1 MSSTPS
7 FEDLVAEP
15 KPSLTETLEKVAAID
30 KRLAALNS
38 EVDDLKNER
47 MALEKA
53 AVQAMIDQ
61 RLDGVKVAG
70 RSWRIEWSHS
80 CSVPEARKEAVLE
93 AARKLG
99 KPELVAALTQ
109 VNTARLKSILKEMA
123 GEAGKGPGLHSAGT
137 VFEGLCGE
145 YVQPKLRHLTVG

>member
-1 MSSTPS
+1 MSSLMATS
-7 FEDLVAEP
+7 EDNTSLQSVLAEITA
-15 KPSLTETLEKVAAID
+15 LD
-30 KRLAALNS
+30 KSIAEMNGKI
-38 EVDDLKNER
+38 DDLKTR
-47 MALEKA
+47 RDALEKI
-53 AVQAMIDQ
+53 AVEEMQTA
-61 RLDGVKVAG
+61 RLDGVKVSG

-93 AARKLG
+93 AAKKLG

-123 GEAGKGPGLHSAGT
+123 GDAGKGSSLHSAGT
-137 VFEGLCGE
+137 VFEGLVGE